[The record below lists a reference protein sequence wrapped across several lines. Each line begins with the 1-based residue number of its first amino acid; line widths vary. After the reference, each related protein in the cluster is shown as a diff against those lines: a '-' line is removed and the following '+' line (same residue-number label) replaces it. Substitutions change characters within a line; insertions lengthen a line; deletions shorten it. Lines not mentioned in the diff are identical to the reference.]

1 MVRITN
7 TSKVIKMAHI
17 EDNGFYSRTLLLL
30 VTLLS
35 SHINAQSLKTDA
47 LMRLA
52 NDVKQHYSITMTEGA
67 SVHKT
72 SEGNALVAIVSV
84 KKSPSMQRVAQVKA
98 ARVAG
103 EYLKGSIN
111 KSVTVYENIEN
122 ESYTFSDEANEDSKT
137 QNATSSSTI
146 EQNVSDKT
154 EKTSEVNFSDKII
167 HSSLT
172 RVNHM
177 EPLTRFIGE
186 EGSQLFAFYIIL
198 K

>member
-1 MVRITN
+1 MDGLR
-7 TSKVIKMAHI
+7 
-17 EDNGFYSRTLLLL
+17 L
-30 VTLLS
+30 VGLF
-35 SHINAQSLKTDA
+35 
-47 LMRLA
+47 
-52 NDVKQHYSITMTEGA
+52 DV
-67 SVHKT
+67 V
-72 SEGNALVAIVSV
+72 LVPLHHLGVDRAAGQ
-84 KKSPSMQRVAQVKA
+84 MQRVAQVKA

-167 HSSLT
+167 QSSLT

-186 EGSQLFAFYIIL
+186 DGSQLFAFYIIL

>member
-1 MVRITN
+1 
-7 TSKVIKMAHI
+7 
-17 EDNGFYSRTLLLL
+17 
-30 VTLLS
+30 
-35 SHINAQSLKTDA
+35 
-47 LMRLA
+47 
-52 NDVKQHYSITMTEGA
+52 MTEGA

-167 HSSLT
+167 QSSLT

-186 EGSQLFAFYIIL
+186 DGSQLFAFYIIL

>member
-1 MVRITN
+1 
-7 TSKVIKMAHI
+7 
-17 EDNGFYSRTLLLL
+17 
-30 VTLLS
+30 
-35 SHINAQSLKTDA
+35 
-47 LMRLA
+47 
-52 NDVKQHYSITMTEGA
+52 
-67 SVHKT
+67 
-72 SEGNALVAIVSV
+72 
-84 KKSPSMQRVAQVKA
+84 MQRVAQVKA

-167 HSSLT
+167 QSSLT

-186 EGSQLFAFYIIL
+186 DGSQLFAFYIIL